1 MGVKLDDMTEKGDRY
16 RNAMKM
22 LGKLFVKRFS
32 NPLYFNKTIY
42 HLIGARQD
50 APYLKVIQEF
60 SSEIIAKRRIL
71 LEKELDHR
79 RLNQLPDEDM
89 YDKKSKE
96 SLYYTLSINSFM
108 IYSYV
113 NERRRFTMLDTLIC
127 AEKDGLIDHKG
138 ICEEV
143 DTLIFGGF
151 DTTSMILILTLMNLA
166 IHPDIQDLCHREISE
181 HIHSTFVYQTNFNIL
196 ILIGIVVSDHLSN
209 LDCTQLTKLKYLECC
224 VKETSRLYPP
234 VPVIA
239 RQTLTEIEF
248 PNGLILPPN
257 TQIVMHVFDLHR
269 NEKYWD
275 APDDFDP
282 NRFLPHNYNNRHPFA
297 YIPFSAGQRSC
308 IGK

>member
-181 HIHSTFVYQTNFNIL
+181 HIHSTFVYQTNLNIL
-196 ILIGIVVSDHLSN
+196 IWYCCFRSSQQLGLYAVDKAKVFGMLRKGNKSIVSSSSGYSSSN
-209 LDCTQLTKLKYLECC
+209 VDGNRISKWPYF
-224 VKETSRLYPP
+224 TSQHTDRN
-234 VPVIA
+234 A
-239 RQTLTEIEF
+239 RF
-248 PNGLILPPN
+248 
-257 TQIVMHVFDLHR
+257 
-269 NEKYWD
+269 
-275 APDDFDP
+275 
-282 NRFLPHNYNNRHPFA
+282 
-297 YIPFSAGQRSC
+297 
-308 IGK
+308 